1 MYSVRKRVREKQV
14 TVRCSQVELVYIKAC
29 AKKTGKALSVYV
41 REVAL
46 QGFTSRDTSL
56 PPEVLTFQGHLA
68 QVCGLLEVIARKRLD
83 GDELNALERAQLK
96 EVSQSLQKFIEHIKQ
111 HVS

>member
-1 MYSVRKRVREKQV
+1 M
-14 TVRCSQVELVYIKAC
+14 TVRCSQVELVYIKAR

-41 REVAL
+41 REAAL
-46 QGFTSRDTSL
+46 QGYTSRDTPL
-56 PPEVLTFQGHLA
+56 PPEVLVFQGQLA

-96 EVSQSLQKFIEHIKQ
+96 EVRQSLQQFLENIKQ
-111 HVS
+111 HIS